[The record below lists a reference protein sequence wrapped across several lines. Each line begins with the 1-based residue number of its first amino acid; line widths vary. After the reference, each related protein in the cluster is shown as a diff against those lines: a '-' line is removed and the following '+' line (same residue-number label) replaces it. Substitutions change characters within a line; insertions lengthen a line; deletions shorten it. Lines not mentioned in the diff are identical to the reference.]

1 MWPWEHLAVGY
12 LAYSL
17 LVRLHRGHPPRGRLA
32 IAALALGT
40 QFPDLVDKPLAWVF
54 HVLPSGT
61 SLAHSVFFAV
71 PFVALIYGLAWA
83 LDRPWVG
90 GAFGIGYLLHLPAD
104 VLYVALY
111 GSQITW
117 SVLLWPLYSTPADGQ
132 VGFFENVA
140 YYFGNF
146 SALFASEMGTTFL
159 ALEILLVG
167 GVLALWILDGF
178 PGLRGYEPPRHGA
191 PSRN

>member
-17 LVRLHRGHPPRGRLA
+17 LVRATRGHAPRGRLT

-40 QFPDLVDKPLAWVF
+40 QFPDLVDKPLAWSF
-54 HVLPSGT
+54 DVLPSGT

-71 PFVALIYGLAWA
+71 PFVAVVAGLAWA
-83 LDRPWVG
+83 FDRPALG
-90 GAFGIGYLLHLPAD
+90 AAFGTGYLLHLPAD

-111 GSQITW
+111 GSPITW
-117 SVLLWPLYSTPADGQ
+117 SVLLWPLVEQPPQ
-132 VGFFENVA
+132 QQIGFLENVA

-146 SALFASEMGTTFL
+146 QTLATSSTGTTFL
-159 ALEILLVG
+159 ALEGLLLG
-167 GVLALWILDGF
+167 GALVLWVVDGV
-178 PGLRGYEPPRHGA
+178 PGIRGGRRPRRWTTT
-191 PSRN
+191 RN